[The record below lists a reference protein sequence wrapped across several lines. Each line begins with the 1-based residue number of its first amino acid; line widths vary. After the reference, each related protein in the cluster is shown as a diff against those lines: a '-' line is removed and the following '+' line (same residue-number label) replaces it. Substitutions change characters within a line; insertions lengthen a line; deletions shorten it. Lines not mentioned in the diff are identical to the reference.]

1 MATKFSFD
9 VVSEVDLQE
18 ADNAINQA
26 KKELSRRYD
35 FKNSK
40 SSIDFDRKEKSI
52 TLTADDDYKLRA
64 LKDILLTGM
73 TNRKISIKSLNF
85 SEPEKASGMSL
96 RQRVDIS
103 TGIEKDKAK
112 ELVAGIK
119 KLKLKVQTQIEGEK
133 LRVSSP
139 KKDDL
144 QRVIEYLKDLDFSLP
159 LSFCNYR

>member
-1 MATKFSFD
+1 MAKFSFD

-40 SSIDFDRKEKSI
+40 SSIEFDRKEKKI

-64 LKDILLTGM
+64 LKDILSTGM
-73 TNRKISIKSLNF
+73 ANRKISMKSLKFN
-85 SEPEKASGMSL
+85 EPEKASGMSL
-96 RQRVDIS
+96 RQTIDIC
-103 TGIEKDKAK
+103 TGIEKEKAK

-119 KLKLKVQTQIEGEK
+119 KLKLKAQTQIEGDK
-133 LRVSSP
+133 LRVSSS

-144 QRVIEYLKDLDFSLP
+144 QAVIEHLKNLDFSLP

>member
-1 MATKFSFD
+1 MAKFSFD

-18 ADNAINQA
+18 ADNATNQA

-40 SSIDFDRKEKSI
+40 SSIEFDRKEKKI

-64 LKDILLTGM
+64 LKDILSTGM
-73 TNRKISIKSLNF
+73 TSRRISIKSLKFN
-85 SEPEKASGMSL
+85 EPEKASGMSL
-96 RQRVDIS
+96 RQTIDIC
-103 TGIEKDKAK
+103 TGIEKEKAK

-133 LRVSSP
+133 IRVSSP

-144 QRVIEYLKDLDFSLP
+144 QAVIEHLKSLDFSLP
-159 LSFCNYR
+159 LSFCNYH

>member
-1 MATKFSFD
+1 MAKFSFD

-40 SSIDFDRKEKSI
+40 SSIEFDRKEKKI

-64 LKDILLTGM
+64 LKDILSTGM
-73 TNRKISIKSLNF
+73 ANRKISMKSLKFN
-85 SEPEKASGMSL
+85 EPEKASGMSL
-96 RQRVDIS
+96 RQTIDIC
-103 TGIEKDKAK
+103 TGIEKEKAK

-119 KLKLKVQTQIEGEK
+119 KLKLKTQTQIEGDK
-133 LRVSSP
+133 LRVSSS

-144 QRVIEYLKDLDFSLP
+144 QAVIEHLKNLDFSLP

>member
-1 MATKFSFD
+1 MSNFSFD

-18 ADNAINQA
+18 ADNAVNQA

-40 SSIDFDRKEKSI
+40 SSIEFDRKEKQI
-52 TLTADDDYKLRA
+52 TLIADDEYKLRA
-64 LKDILLTGM
+64 LKDILLTGI
-73 TNRKISIKSLNF
+73 TNRRISLKSLKFN
-85 SEPEKASGMSL
+85 EPEKASGMSL
-96 RQRVDIS
+96 RQTVDIC
-103 TGIEKDKAK
+103 TGIEKEKAK

-119 KLKLKVQTQIEGEK
+119 NLKLKAQVQIEGEK

-144 QRVIEYLKDLDFSLP
+144 QAVIEYLKKLDFSLP